1 MYALRLAEDGRILE
15 VMDPR
20 YQTEDTPMVEDYPC
34 GEDVNLADY
43 KYQGG
48 EWVYDPIPREQVPT
62 TQTNADAITDLQLAV
77 AEVYELMITMTGG
90 I

>member
-20 YQTEDTPMVEDYPC
+20 HQTEDTPMVEDYPR
-34 GEDVNLADY
+34 GDDVNLADY
-43 KYQGG
+43 KYLDG
-48 EWVYDPIPREQVPT
+48 EWVHDPIPTDTITLESRVETLET
-62 TQTNADAITDLQLAV
+62 TTDDMILLMADI
-77 AEVYELMITMTGG
+77 IGG

>member
-20 YQTEDTPMVEDYPC
+20 YQTEDTPMVEDYPS
-34 GEDVNLADY
+34 GEGVNLAEY
-43 KYQGG
+43 KYLEGK
-48 EWVYDPIPREQVPT
+48 WVHDPLPRDDTPT
-62 TQTNADAITDLQLAV
+62 LESRVETLETTTDDMILLMADI
-77 AEVYELMITMTGG
+77 IGG